1 MSLHDVIIVCPR
13 PKKTHMSRVFEN
25 MMLGK
30 RFEPKADQKQENGG
44 KSIMKNFIIFIRCH
58 LFLGVIT

>member
-1 MSLHDVIIVCPR
+1 
-13 PKKTHMSRVFEN
+13 MSRVFEN